1 MLRLRFFNVG
11 DGDCILIEEPSE
23 NGVFRMLVDTGRA
36 EVPEP
41 APAAA
46 CAEHLSR
53 AGVRRIDR
61 LVITHLHTD
70 HFGGLA
76 ALAAQVEIGEIISG
90 YFPLAAGRAAVDPR
104 MTKTERGLAGCLTEW
119 SEDVE
124 RLKRA
129 GCRITELFAS
139 WHDVRLTRRLSADL
153 IVPDVRALRLQ
164 RSVYN
169 RLLRREPVPSSQV
182 IQAARLRNPN
192 SLRIR
197 LRYAGRTVELAADCY
212 GALWEDM
219 AEPCDVL
226 KAPHHGDAKS
236 VTDAL
241 ADRLRPAHAVISCG
255 RDYLPAKDRPSARTI
270 ARLRDS
276 GAEVWFT
283 DAFDEGT
290 GAPRVWP
297 SVDFT
302 ILDDG
307 RILPPL

>member
-11 DGDCILIEEPSE
+11 DGDCILIEDGE
-23 NGVFRMLVDTGRA
+23 FRMLVDAGRG

-41 APAAA
+41 APAAT
-46 CAEHLSR
+46 CAAHLSR
-53 AGVRRIDR
+53 AGVRSLDR

-76 ALAAQVEIGEIISG
+76 ALMQQTAIGEVISG
-90 YFPLAAGRAAVDPR
+90 YFPLEPGRAAVDPR
-104 MTKTERGLAGCLTEW
+104 MTKTERGLASCLTEW

-124 RLKRA
+124 RLKRT

-139 WHDVRLTRRLSADL
+139 WHDVRLTPRLSADL

-164 RSVYN
+164 RNVYN
-169 RLLRREPVPSSQV
+169 RMLRREPVPSSQA
-182 IQAARLRNPN
+182 IQAAKLRNPN

-212 GALWEDM
+212 GALWEDA
-219 AEPCDVL
+219 AEPCDLL

-241 ADRLRPAHAVISCG
+241 VMKLRPAHAVVSCG

-276 GAEVWFT
+276 GASVWFT
-283 DAFDEGT
+283 DCFADGSAE
-290 GAPRVWP
+290 PHVWP

>member
-11 DGDCILIEEPSE
+11 DGDCILIEDGE
-23 NGVFRMLVDTGRA
+23 FRMLVDTGKA
-36 EVPEP
+36 EVPES
-41 APAAA
+41 APAAT

-53 AGVRRIDR
+53 AGVRHLDR

-76 ALAAQVEIGEIISG
+76 ALMQQTAIGEIISG
-90 YFPLAAGRAAVDPR
+90 YFPLEPGRAAMDPR
-104 MTKTERGLAGCLTEW
+104 MTKTERGLASCLNEW
-119 SEDVE
+119 SDDVE
-124 RLKRA
+124 RLKRT

-139 WHDVRLTRRLSADL
+139 WHDVRLTPRLSADL

-164 RSVYN
+164 RNVCN
-169 RLLRREPVPSSQV
+169 RMLRREPVPSSQV
-182 IQAARLRNPN
+182 VRAAKLRNPN

-197 LRYAGRTVELAADCY
+197 LYYAGRTIELAADCY
-212 GALWEDM
+212 GSFWDDA
-219 AEPCDVL
+219 AEPCDIL
-226 KAPHHGDAKS
+226 KAPHHGDVKS

-241 ADRLRPAHAVISCG
+241 IMKLRPAHAVISCG

-270 ARLRDS
+270 ACLRDA
-276 GAEVWFT
+276 GADVWFT
-283 DAFDEGT
+283 DCFSDGT
-290 GAPRVWP
+290 SEPHIWP

>member
-11 DGDCILIEEPSE
+11 DGDCILIEDGE
-23 NGVFRMLVDTGRA
+23 FRMLVDTGKA
-36 EVPEP
+36 EVPES
-41 APAAA
+41 APAAT

-53 AGVRRIDR
+53 AGVRHLDR

-76 ALAAQVEIGEIISG
+76 ALMQQTAIGEIISG
-90 YFPLAAGRAAVDPR
+90 YFPLEPGRAAVDPR
-104 MTKTERGLAGCLTEW
+104 MTKTERGLASCLNEW

-124 RLKRA
+124 RLKRT
-129 GCRITELFAS
+129 GCRTTELFAS
-139 WHDVRLTRRLSADL
+139 WHDVRLTPRLSADL

-164 RSVYN
+164 RNVCN
-169 RLLRREPVPSSQV
+169 RMLRCEPVPSSQV
-182 IQAARLRNPN
+182 VRAAKLRNPN

-197 LRYAGRTVELAADCY
+197 LYYAGRTIELAADCY
-212 GALWEDM
+212 GSLWDDA
-219 AEPCDVL
+219 AEPCDIL
-226 KAPHHGDAKS
+226 KAPHHGDVKS

-241 ADRLRPAHAVISCG
+241 VMKLRPAHAVISCG

-270 ARLRDS
+270 ACLRDA
-276 GAEVWFT
+276 GADVWFT
-283 DAFDEGT
+283 DCFSDGT
-290 GAPRVWP
+290 SELHIWP